1 MSNPYSQKI
10 PVSVVMPVYNEEEI
24 IEKTVRDYH
33 SEIVNNLP
41 GSEMIIVNDCS
52 TDGTPGILGKL
63 AEELVGLKVMK
74 PDKNGGH
81 GKALRLAYEH
91 ATKSLVFHTDSD
103 YQFDPKDFWK
113 LYEEMERND
122 LVIGYRAIRHDPLFR
137 LIISNTLRLSNLA
150 LFGFNIRDANSPFR
164 IIRKD
169 CLDECLRIIDT
180 EVFAPS
186 IMLAITAR
194 WMRYRVKEVPVTH
207 LPRLTGQVSIE
218 KWKLLRACILSLS
231 QNLEL
236 KKALGNYHTSD

>member
-1 MSNPYSQKI
+1 MSTPKT

-33 SEIVNNLP
+33 SEIVNSLP
-41 GSEMIIVNDCS
+41 GSELIIVNDCS
-52 TDGTPGILGKL
+52 TDNTPVILAKL
-63 AEELVGLKVMK
+63 AEELQGITVIK

-81 GKALRLAYEH
+81 GKALRLAYEN

-113 LYEEMERND
+113 LYEEIDKND
-122 LVIGYRAIRHDPLFR
+122 LVIGYRAIRHDPLPR
-137 LIISNTLRLSNLA
+137 LVITNILRLSNVA

-169 CLDECLRIIDT
+169 CLDECLKIIDP
-180 EVFAPS
+180 EVFASS

-194 WMRYRVKEVPVTH
+194 WLGYRVRELPVTH
-207 LPRLTGQVSIE
+207 LPRLTGEVSIK
-218 KWKLLRACILSLS
+218 KWKLLKACMLSLS
-231 QNLEL
+231 QNVEL
-236 KKALGNYHTSD
+236 KKALGNYNRSNK